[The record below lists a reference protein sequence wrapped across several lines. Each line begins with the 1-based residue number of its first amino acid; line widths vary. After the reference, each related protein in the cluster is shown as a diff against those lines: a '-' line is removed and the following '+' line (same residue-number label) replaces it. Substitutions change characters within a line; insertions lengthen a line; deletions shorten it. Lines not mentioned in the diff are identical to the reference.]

1 MNTRLPEELR
11 QKILQEIPMK
21 RFGKI
26 EEVTNSVVFLCTEE
40 AAYITG
46 QMIHINGGYYM

>member
-1 MNTRLPEELR
+1 LPEEIR
-11 QKILQEIPMK
+11 QRVLQQIPMK

-26 EEVTNSVVFLCTEE
+26 EEVTGPIVFLCTEE

-46 QMIHINGGYYM
+46 QIIRINGGYYM